1 MSEFI
6 QMLSKLLFLFIFY
19 LFFFKCHLSLFSVS
33 YDTLNWHRHSRHIW
47 MSTLDGSVG
56 IIILNKMQLTFCFLV
71 FWSHHVLEYAPKGLK
86 WILDVD
92 ERNKF
97 D

>member
-1 MSEFI
+1 M
-6 QMLSKLLFLFIFY
+6 
-19 LFFFKCHLSLFSVS
+19 C
-33 YDTLNWHRHSRHIW
+33 

-56 IIILNKMQLTFCFLV
+56 MIILNKMQFCFLV
-71 FWSHHVLEYAPKGLK
+71 FWSHPVLEYAPKGLK